1 MKVRGVN
8 SVAEAIKAG
17 VVNKI
22 YVDERAK
29 SKRIEL
35 IVKQAKKLGIP
46 VIFGRFEERIEAD
59 ISPVKYKDF
68 EYVAEKTLKE
78 GAFLLALDSVQDPQ
92 NLGAVIRAAE
102 FFGCGGLIIPKR
114 RSAQVNET
122 VVRAS
127 AGAALHLDI
136 ARVANLANT
145 LKSLKKMG
153 FYVVGAELNGK
164 DIEDVYLDPPLVIV
178 IGGEDRG
185 ISKPVLKQCDEIA
198 TIKPY
203 GKINSLNL
211 SNAAAIIMFEFRRRL
226 SPKGF
231 S

>member
-1 MKVRGVN
+1 MRVRGVN

-29 SKRIEL
+29 SRRIESV
-35 IVKQAKKLGIP
+35 IRQAKKLGIP
-46 VIFGRFEERIEAD
+46 VIFGRFEENVEAD
-59 ISPVKYKDF
+59 VSPVKYRDLEF
-68 EYVAEKTLKE
+68 IAEKTIRE
-78 GAFLLALDSVQDPQ
+78 GSFLLALDSVQDPQ
-92 NLGAVIRAAE
+92 NLGAVIRTAE
-102 FFGCGGLIIPKR
+102 FFGCGGVIIPKR
-114 RSAQVNET
+114 RSVQVNET

-127 AGAALHLDI
+127 AGAAFHLDI

-145 LKSLKKMG
+145 LKSLKKKG
-153 FYVVGAELNGK
+153 FYVVGAELDGK
-164 DIEDVYLDPPLVIV
+164 AIEEVYLDPPLVIV
-178 IGGEDRG
+178 IGGEDKG

-211 SNAAAIIMFEFRRRL
+211 SNAAAIFMFEFRRRL
-226 SPKGF
+226 SKER
-231 S
+231 

>member
-1 MKVRGVN
+1 MRVKGIN

-29 SKRIEL
+29 SKRIES
-35 IVKQAKKLGIP
+35 IIRQAKKLGIP
-46 VIFGRFEERIEAD
+46 IIFKKVDEKIEAD
-59 ISPVKYKDF
+59 VSPIKYKDLEF
-68 EYVAEKTLKE
+68 IAEKTIRE
-78 GAFLLALDSVQDPQ
+78 GSFLLALDSVQDPQ

-102 FFGCGGLIIPKR
+102 FFGCGGVIIPKR
-114 RSAQVNET
+114 RSVQVNET
-122 VVRAS
+122 VVRVS
-127 AGAALHLDI
+127 AGAAFHLDI

-145 LKSLKKMG
+145 LKSLKKVG

-178 IGGEDRG
+178 MGGEDRG

-198 TIKPY
+198 TINPH
-203 GKINSLNL
+203 GKVNSLNL
-211 SNAAAIIMFEFRRRL
+211 SNAAAVIMFEFKRRR
-226 SPKGF
+226 SKGF